1 MAPFLFG
8 ARNSPRF
15 ILRYPFKVAL
25 MLIQYLGYEAV
36 SDVRT
41 YSFRVVD
48 SLKNERE
55 FTVKI
60 VNQTLLDNHFKCQD
74 VPDLCFAKLKK
85 ELATETQDQLLP
97 SVLTVS
103 NDDFRKY
110 IEDHY
115 FATRKNPKPS

>member
-1 MAPFLFG
+1 
-8 ARNSPRF
+8 
-15 ILRYPFKVAL
+15 
-25 MLIQYLGYEAV
+25 MLIQYLGYETI

-74 VPDLCFAKLKK
+74 VPDLCFAKLKN
-85 ELATETQDQLLP
+85 ELAVETQDRLLP
-97 SVLTVS
+97 SQMTVS
-103 NDDFRKY
+103 NAELRKY
-110 IEDHY
+110 MEDHY
-115 FATRKNPKPS
+115 PAKRKSP

>member
-1 MAPFLFG
+1 
-8 ARNSPRF
+8 
-15 ILRYPFKVAL
+15 
-25 MLIQYLGYEAV
+25 MLIQYLGYEAI

-74 VPDLCFAKLKK
+74 VPDLCFAKLKN
-85 ELATETQDQLLP
+85 ELAVETQDQLLP
-97 SVLTVS
+97 SQMTVS
-103 NDDFRKY
+103 NAELRKY
-110 IEDHY
+110 MEDHY
-115 FATRKNPKPS
+115 PAKRKSS